1 MIKHIKR
8 LLNWLQ
14 TTGEQYRQETKAKE
28 AWPFPVGHEPKL
40 VSKKPTLKKATTRKV
55 VAKKVVKAK
64 KK

>member
-1 MIKHIKR
+1 MKKHVVKA
-8 LLNWLQ
+8 LQ
-14 TTGEQYRQETKAKE
+14 WALSKFDDKPALVES
-28 AWPFPVGHEPKL
+28 WPFPVGHEPKL